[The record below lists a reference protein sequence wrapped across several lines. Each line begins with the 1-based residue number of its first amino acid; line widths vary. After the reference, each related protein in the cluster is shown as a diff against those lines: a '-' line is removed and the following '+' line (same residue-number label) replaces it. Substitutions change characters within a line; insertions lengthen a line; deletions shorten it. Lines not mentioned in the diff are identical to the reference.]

1 MENKSHALAAGI
13 FVVLVTAM
21 AITFAVWL
29 SHDRGQRHLFELST
43 RESVTGLQPQAAVRY
58 RGLAV
63 GKVESIAFD
72 DKTPGNVRVRLSVDE
87 GTPLTRSTFATLGY
101 QGVTGLAYVQLD
113 DPGDSTEPLR
123 PDDSAPPRIPLRPG
137 LFSKLTDQGDQIV
150 AQLNQGAQR
159 FNQMLSPDN
168 QKEFVGAVQQLGA
181 AARGVEQLS
190 ARLGVIMDAQLGP
203 ERVNIPQLVQET
215 RTTLQALQI
224 TAAEATRTAAEVGK
238 TAGELTLAARQLNEK
253 GGTLARLGE
262 SADALAAST
271 QTLNARTLPRIH
283 RATDDTAR
291 AARQTGQAFSTLN
304 DNPQSLLWGHGVA
317 RPGPGEPGFAAPA
330 AQP

>member
-1 MENKSHALAAGI
+1 MENKSHAIAAGI
-13 FVVLVTAM
+13 FVVLITAM
-21 AITFAVWL
+21 AVTFAVWL
-29 SHDRGQRHLFELST
+29 SRDRGQRNLFELST
-43 RESVTGLQPQAAVRY
+43 HESVTGLQPQAAVRY

-72 DKTPGNVRVRLSVDE
+72 EKTPGNVRVRISVDE
-87 GTPLTRSTFATLGY
+87 GTPLTRSSFATLSY

-113 DPGDSTEPLR
+113 DPGDSTEPLQ
-123 PDDSAPPRIPLRPG
+123 PDDNAPPRIPLRPG
-137 LFSKLTDQGDQIV
+137 LFDKLTGQGGVIADQ
-150 AQLNQGAQR
+150 LSEGAQR
-159 FNQMLSPDN
+159 FNQMLSAGN
-168 QKEFVGAVQQLGA
+168 QREFVGAVQQLGA

-190 ARLGVIMDAQLGP
+190 VRLGVIMDAQFGP
-203 ERVNIPQLVQET
+203 ERVDIPQLVKET
-215 RTTLQALQI
+215 RTTLQALQA

-253 GGTLARLGE
+253 GGTLERLGQ

-271 QTLNARTLPRIH
+271 QTLNARTLPRVH
-283 RATDDTAR
+283 RAADDAGR

-304 DNPQSLLWGHGVA
+304 DNPQSLLWGNGVV

-330 AQP
+330 TQP